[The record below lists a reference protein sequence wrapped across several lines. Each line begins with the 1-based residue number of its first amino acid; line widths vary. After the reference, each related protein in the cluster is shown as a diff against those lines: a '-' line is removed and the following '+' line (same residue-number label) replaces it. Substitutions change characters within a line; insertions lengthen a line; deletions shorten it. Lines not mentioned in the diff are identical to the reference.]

1 VSKYKNI
8 QDNYPEVK
16 DVYYYPSED
25 RRFMKEG
32 ENNTIIFR
40 TLVLITQ
47 NNFENKYND
56 IYKKITNNYGKL
68 DKEYYESAKSTANSY
83 LNNLQ
88 GYPLR
93 MKLSS
98 KTHNEAYNEIF
109 ELFSD
114 INQNKI
120 RVK

>member
-1 VSKYKNI
+1 MSKYKNI

-16 DVYYYPSED
+16 DVYYYPSEV

-56 IYKKITNNYGKL
+56 IYKKITNN
-68 DKEYYESAKSTANSY
+68 
-83 LNNLQ
+83 
-88 GYPLR
+88 
-93 MKLSS
+93 
-98 KTHNEAYNEIF
+98 
-109 ELFSD
+109 
-114 INQNKI
+114 
-120 RVK
+120 